1 MAKIMKIM
9 TGHKIKTSVQ
19 SCKIMI
25 GKNVN
30 CIAEPKNLTRS
41 TSYYKIPIQDR
52 YLPVN
57 IINKKGMRDS

>member
-1 MAKIMKIM
+1 M

-25 GKNVN
+25 RKKINY
-30 CIAEPKNLTRS
+30 IAEPKNLTRN
-41 TSYYKIPIQDR
+41 TSFYNIPTQNK

-57 IINKKGMRDS
+57 IINKKEMRAFFK